1 MTFSRRLWSDD
12 KGLGSILVPLS
23 PSCQNCL
30 PHAEDFSH
38 SISKATD
45 SCVSAQLLRGLAEN
59 VPSCP
64 EVSVVSKRPCKQ
76 NEQWV

>member
-1 MTFSRRLWSDD
+1 MTVSRCLWSDVQ
-12 KGLGSILVPLS
+12 GLDSILVPLS

-64 EVSVVSKRPCKQ
+64 EMSVVSKRPGKRNKQ
-76 NEQWV
+76 